1 MLAAGMYIRDKVTD
15 MLQREGLSGADTSQH
30 DNNSFDPGNSEQ
42 SFDNTDDDLRLGNDD
57 SIRNNKDKLEEN
69 DAILDYLGE
78 SEKCYPKFQLNK
90 TPTCII
96 VSLTNVVM
104 DDTKPQ
110 TSYEVWYKE
119 KSKSLQ
125 RIEGSDDEFV
135 LDGLT
140 AGTEYGIVIV
150 EYVNGSEKQISSISL
165 NTDFCGPPTDLVIDE
180 IEDSDDTFRLSWQE
194 PNMTEYQDP
203 LIGYEVDIFNHELD
217 KSINTLKCEP
227 TKCYVEVKLDPKYCY
242 RLTVRGLSVDNKL
255 GTQESI
261 NKI

>member
-15 MLQREGLSGADTSQH
+15 MLQREGLSGVDTSQH
-30 DNNSFDPGNSEQ
+30 DNDSFDPGNSEQ
-42 SFDNTDDDLRLGNDD
+42 SFGNTDDDRRLGNAD

-69 DAILDYLGE
+69 DAIIDYLGE
-78 SEKCYPKFQLNK
+78 SEKCYTKLKLNK
-90 TPTCII
+90 TPTCITLKNE
-96 VSLTNVVM
+96 VK
-104 DDTKPQ
+104 DDTTPQ

-135 LDGLT
+135 LDDLT
-140 AGTEYGIVIV
+140 PGTEYGIVIV
-150 EYVNGSEKQISSISL
+150 EYENGKEKQISSISVK
-165 NTDFCGPPTDLVIDE
+165 TDFCGPPTKLVIYE

-194 PNMTEYQDP
+194 PNMTECQDP
-203 LIGYEVDIFNHELD
+203 LIGYEVDIFNLERD
-217 KSINTLKCEP
+217 ESINTLKCEP
-227 TKCYVEVKLDPKYCY
+227 TECYVEVKLDPKYSY